1 MNDGLSLI
9 DEYLLLDNCV
19 RCFTPVGA
27 TACKGAAS
35 TAAALEPGHCM
46 SGGGKS
52 GLHHRPGKQ
61 QQGNGK
67 QQQQQQSMLPP
78 KMPKKRQSGKRST
91 SLPVLV
97 GCGLCALVVVLGLQ
111 WYMTALPEPAG
122 ATLTRPPKK
131 QKPAKVKR
139 DIFGVPESKPELE
152 SDPKKRESLEW
163 TTLPRD
169 YDGCLEQQ
177 QELMTI
183 PVPWPG
189 FHAMCI
195 ESVSTAGLAVTLHN
209 RSGDATRSVESGT
222 RLLHVAAETE
232 SELVD
237 ALVGRLKDELLHL
250 EFQRV
255 DS

>member
-1 MNDGLSLI
+1 MDLAFQELERMSANHPHL
-9 DEYLLLDNCV
+9 
-19 RCFTPVGA
+19 R
-27 TACKGAAS
+27 
-35 TAAALEPGHCM
+35 AALDRIERGPDGVITI
-46 SGGGKS
+46 G
-52 GLHHRPGKQ
+52 
-61 QQGNGK
+61 
-67 QQQQQQSMLPP
+67 
-78 KMPKKRQSGKRST
+78 
-91 SLPVLV
+91 SLRRAEA
-97 GCGLCALVVVLGLQ
+97 ALR
-111 WYMTALPEPAG
+111 E
-122 ATLTRPPKK
+122 K

-189 FHAMCI
+189 FHAICI
-195 ESVSTAGLAVTLHN
+195 DSVSTAGLAVTLHN

-222 RLLHVAAETE
+222 RQLHVATETE
-232 SELVD
+232 SDLVD